1 MKVSGTFRPNPDVVA
16 YRLGQKLERATS
28 NVGKAVEKEAINLV
42 AYVKSEKLT
51 DQVVRVRTGRLRR
64 SITYRYQQNGQSFQ
78 AWVGTNVSYAR
89 ALEEGF
95 SGTVNVK
102 AHVVREHQRRMTVA
116 FGKPM
121 AEPKTVTVKE
131 HSVKA
136 HPMKVNI
143 KARKFLRSSLDENTS
158 RITNNLRQA
167 VAEGLRT

>member
-1 MKVSGTFRPNPDVVA
+1 MRISGQLKPNPDIIA
-16 YRLGQKLERATS
+16 YRLGEKLQRATG
-28 NVGKAVEKEAINLV
+28 NVGKAVEREAIRMV

-64 SITYRYQQNGQSFQ
+64 SITYRYKQDGTSFQ

-95 SGTVNVK
+95 TGTVNVK
-102 AHVVREHQRRMTVA
+102 GHLVREHQRRMTVA

-121 AEPKTVTVKE
+121 AEPRTVTVKE

-136 HPMKVNI
+136 HPVKMNI
-143 KARKFLRSSLDENTS
+143 KPRKFLRSSLDENTPK
-158 RITNNLRQA
+158 ITANLRQA
-167 VAEGLRT
+167 VVEGLRS